1 MTLDINIT
9 LRADNSLLELLRSVA
24 SCLPGQP
31 QTPAATPQTLI
42 PASTPNPAPAPVEN
56 PTPGGGSAPG
66 VPTAAPA
73 VPLAGPTAASPS
85 SPAAGS
91 PPPAP
96 QVPTSPAPGYTLE
109 QLSRAGAA
117 LIAADPGKREQ
128 LIALL
133 HQFGVEAT
141 TQLPPEQYGAFA
153 TALRGMGA
161 AV

>member
-9 LRADNSLLELLRSVA
+9 LRADNSLLELLRSAA
-24 SCLPGQP
+24 SCPPGQP
-31 QTPAATPQTLI
+31 QTPAATPQTPI
-42 PASTPNPAPAPVEN
+42 PASTPNPAPAPVGN
-56 PTPGGGSAPG
+56 PTPGVGSAPG

-73 VPLAGPTAASPS
+73 VPLAGQTSASPS

-91 PPPAP
+91 PPPAS
-96 QVPTSPAPGYTLE
+96 QVPTSSAPGYTLE